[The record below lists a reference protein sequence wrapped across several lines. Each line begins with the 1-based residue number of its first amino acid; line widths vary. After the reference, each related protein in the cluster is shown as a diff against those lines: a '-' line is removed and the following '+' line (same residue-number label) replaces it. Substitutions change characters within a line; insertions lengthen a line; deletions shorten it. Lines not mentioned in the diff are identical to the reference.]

1 MPLFLEEIPWQR
13 HCPATTH
20 VPIKDST
27 RLRVSHMHYVTYLF
41 YRENQAAI
49 DPHLEVTLLPDSDR
63 WRAGYGLI
71 DS

>member
-41 YRENQAAI
+41 YREIQAAI
-49 DPHLEVTLLPDSDR
+49 DP
-63 WRAGYGLI
+63 
-71 DS
+71 